1 MNILAEYTERKNN
14 ATDINE
20 HLETL
25 YNYGI
30 KCDHITEFGSR
41 FGDSTVALIHSK
53 PKAMISYDLF
63 KSDFIKEINEE
74 NYSFIEGDTLQIDIE
89 ETDLLFIDTLHRYFQ
104 LYNELGLH
112 AKNVNKYII
121 LHDTVTYGDIDE
133 PLYAPQIPV
142 KMSDKVISTKAT
154 GLKQAINDF
163 LNTTKEGK
171 NWKIKEVFNNNN
183 GLTVLQ
189 RQ

>member
-63 KSDFIKEINEE
+63 K
-74 NYSFIEGDTLQIDIE
+74 
-89 ETDLLFIDTLHRYFQ
+89 
-104 LYNELGLH
+104 
-112 AKNVNKYII
+112 
-121 LHDTVTYGDIDE
+121 
-133 PLYAPQIPV
+133 
-142 KMSDKVISTKAT
+142 
-154 GLKQAINDF
+154 
-163 LNTTKEGK
+163 
-171 NWKIKEVFNNNN
+171 
-183 GLTVLQ
+183 
-189 RQ
+189 

>member
-1 MNILAEYTERKNN
+1 MNIQEEYNKRKQN
-14 ATDINE
+14 TSDINE

-25 YNYGI
+25 FNYGV
-30 KCDHITEFGSR
+30 KSKHITEFGSR

-53 PKAMISYDLF
+53 PKKMISYDLF
-63 KSDFIKEINEE
+63 KSDFIKELNEE
-74 NYSFIEGDTLQIDIE
+74 NYSFVQSDTLQVNIE

-112 AKNVNKYII
+112 AKNVKKYII
-121 LHDTVTYGDIDE
+121 LHDTETYGEVDE

-142 KMSDKVISTKAT
+142 KMSEKVIRTKAK
-154 GLKQAINDF
+154 GLKQAISDF

-171 NWKIKEVFNNNN
+171 NWKIKEVFTNNN
-183 GLTVLQ
+183 GLTVLE